1 VGAVDGAIEAPQVA
15 VDEAGLVQVQQQ
27 GIEDFGPG
35 AVLAPAVEAVV
46 DGLPRAIA
54 LGSVGPGGAG
64 MQVPKYTVNEAPMLL
79 RFLADHG
86 FALGVPVR
94 VVSTDP
100 GAGALT
106 VEVGGTRR
114 VAMSLN

>member
-1 VGAVDGAIEAPQVA
+1 MGRPTTCPHGNPI
-15 VDEAGLVQVQQQ
+15 
-27 GIEDFGPG
+27 PG
-35 AVLAPAVEAVV
+35 AAAAPGAERPLG
-46 DGLPRAIA
+46 GLT
-54 LGSVGPGGAG
+54 PGERSR
-64 MQVPKYTVNEAPMLL
+64 VRRVSEVTEHEAPMLL

-94 VVSTDP
+94 VMSTDA

-114 VAMSLN
+114 VAMSLDMAQRVWVD

>member
-1 VGAVDGAIEAPQVA
+1 
-15 VDEAGLVQVQQQ
+15 
-27 GIEDFGPG
+27 
-35 AVLAPAVEAVV
+35 
-46 DGLPRAIA
+46 
-54 LGSVGPGGAG
+54 
-64 MQVPKYTVNEAPMLL
+64 MLL

-94 VVSTDP
+94 VMSTDA

-114 VAMSLN
+114 VAMSLDMAQRVWVD

>member
-1 VGAVDGAIEAPQVA
+1 L
-15 VDEAGLVQVQQQ
+15 LVELQQQ
-27 GIEDFGPG
+27 GVEELGPG

-79 RFLADHG
+79 PGMAPMAVVVAVGEEVRNALP
-86 FALGVPVR
+86 LGVGKVI
-94 VVSTDP
+94 
-100 GAGALT
+100 A
-106 VEVGGTRR
+106 VGHGKPP
-114 VAMSLN
+114 